1 MTMISRF
8 TWFMSVWVVFMV
20 LLAGGTAA
28 QLDVGVTEGR
38 ADPVPIAVTDFNGDG
53 DMAALGAD
61 IASVVKADLEFSGLF
76 RDDSFRGVH
85 SGSQRDR
92 RGRAA
97 PVCELAQQWRH
108 SLGHRLGVEAER
120 RPREGE
126 LPAVRHRYRT
136 TSSWVSSTVAA
147 SRSGGGS
154 RTRLPMQS
162 TIASSENRAI
172 LIRASSMCTRWDC
185 RPTSRKR
192 IAIMDYDGE
201 NHKFLTSGEN
211 TVLTPRFSPT
221 IQQIAYF
228 SYFNETTP
236 RVYLLDL
243 ATGRREVLGDFP
255 GMSFAP
261 RFSPDGKKVIMS
273 LAINGNT
280 DIYVMDLPTRTIE
293 QLTEGPHIDTS
304 PSYSPDGSQIVFT
317 SDRSGQTQI
326 YIMDADG
333 ENQRRISWD
342 RGQGSGSKA
351 SYSTPVWSPRGDLIA
366 FTKHIPNSPWAI
378 GVMPPVE
385 ADGGSQDRLL
395 AYGDLVEGP
404 TWSPNG
410 RFIMFAHE
418 TYREDKGTDRVVK
431 SIDLTGH
438 VERTIRTKGAATD
451 PAWSPLIP

>member
-8 TWFMSVWVVFMV
+8 TWFMSVWVVFMG
-20 LLAGGTAA
+20 LLAGGTVA
-28 QLDVGVTEGR
+28 QLDVGVTEGH
-38 ADPVPIAVTDFNGDG
+38 ADPTPIAVTDFNGDE

-61 IASVVKADLEFSGLF
+61 ISSVVKADLEFSGVFKAIPSEGFKGIGEEEQPQFLSW
-76 RDDSFRGVH
+76 RNVGAEVLITGWVSRQDDGRARVSFRLFDTVNEEQLVGFVYRGDKSIWRRIAHKIADAVYQRITGESGYFDTRIVYVH
-85 SGSQRDR
+85 
-92 RGRAA
+92 
-97 PVCELAQQWRH
+97 E
-108 SLGHRLGVEAER
+108 
-120 RPREGE
+120 EGLE
-126 LPAVRHRYRT
+126 TNL
-136 TSSWVSSTVAA
+136 
-147 SRSGGGS
+147 
-154 RTRLPMQS
+154 
-162 TIASSENRAI
+162 E
-172 LIRASSMCTRWDC
+172 
-185 RPTSRKR
+185 KK

-243 ATGRREVLGDFP
+243 GTGRREVLGDFP

-293 QLTEGPHIDTS
+293 QLTDGPHIDTS

-317 SDRSGQTQI
+317 SDRIGQTQI

-342 RGQGSGSKA
+342 PDRGSGSKA

-366 FTKHIPNSPWAI
+366 FTKHIPNGAWAI
-378 GVMPPVE
+378 GVMPAFE
-385 ADGGSQDRLL
+385 ADEGSKERLL
-395 AYGDLVEGP
+395 AFGDLVEGP

-410 RFIMFAHE
+410 RVIMFAHE
-418 TYREDKGTDRVVK
+418 TYLADDSTDRVVK
-431 SIDLTGH
+431 SVDLTGNF
-438 VERTIRTKGAATD
+438 ERKINTFGSASD

>member
-8 TWFMSVWVVFMV
+8 TWFMSVWVVCMG

-38 ADPVPIAVTDFNGDG
+38 ADPIPIAVTDFNGD
-53 DMAALGAD
+53 DDTAALGAD
-61 IASVVKADLEFSGLF
+61 IASVVKADLEFSGVF
-76 RDDSFRGVH
+76 RSIPSGTFIQDPEGIGEEEQPQFVSWRNGGAAALVTGWVLRQDDGRARVSFRLFDTVTEEQLVGFVYRGNESIWRRIAHKIADAIYQRIIGESGYFDTRIVYVH
-85 SGSQRDR
+85 
-92 RGRAA
+92 
-97 PVCELAQQWRH
+97 E
-108 SLGHRLGVEAER
+108 
-120 RPREGE
+120 EGLE
-126 LPAVRHRYRT
+126 TNLK
-136 TSSWVSSTVAA
+136 
-147 SRSGGGS
+147 
-154 RTRLPMQS
+154 
-162 TIASSENRAI
+162 
-172 LIRASSMCTRWDC
+172 
-185 RPTSRKR
+185 KR

-243 ATGRREVLGDFP
+243 GTGRREVLGDFP

-261 RFSPDGKKVIMS
+261 RFSPDGKKVVMS

-317 SDRSGQTQI
+317 SDRTGQTQI
-326 YIMDADG
+326 YIMDANG

-342 RGQGSGSKA
+342 PGQGSGSKA

-366 FTKHIPNSPWAI
+366 FTKHIPASPWAI
-378 GVMPPVE
+378 GVMPALE
-385 ADGGSQDRLL
+385 ADEGSQERLL
-395 AYGDLVEGP
+395 AFGDLVEGP

-410 RFIMFAHE
+410 RVIMFAHE

-431 SIDLTGH
+431 SVDLTGH
-438 VERTIRTKGAATD
+438 FERKINTIGSASD

>member
-8 TWFMSVWVVFMV
+8 TLLTSVWVVFMG

-28 QLDVGVTEGR
+28 QLDVGVTQGR
-38 ADPVPIAVTDFNGDG
+38 EDPIPIAVTDFNGDD
-53 DMAALGAD
+53 DMAALGVD
-61 IASVVKADLEFSGLF
+61 IASVVKADLEFSGVF
-76 RDDSFRGVH
+76 RAIPSGAFVQDPKGIGEEEQPQFESWRNSGAGALVTGWVSRQNDGRTRVSFRLF
-85 SGSQRDR
+85 D
-92 RGRAA
+92 
-97 PVCELAQQWRH
+97 
-108 SLGHRLGVEAER
+108 
-120 RPREGE
+120 
-126 LPAVRHRYRT
+126 
-136 TSSWVSSTVAA
+136 TVAENQLVGFVYRGNESIWRRIA
-147 SRSGGGS
+147 HKIADAVYQRITGESGYFD
-154 RTRLPMQS
+154 TRIVYVHEEGLE
-162 TIASSENRAI
+162 TN
-172 LIRASSMCTRWDC
+172 LK
-185 RPTSRKR
+185 KR

-236 RVYLLDL
+236 RVYLLNL
-243 ATGRREVLGDFP
+243 GTGRREVLGDFP

-261 RFSPDGKKVIMS
+261 RFSPDGEKVIMS

-378 GVMPPVE
+378 GVMPPAE

>member
-8 TWFMSVWVVFMV
+8 TLLTSVWVVFMG

-28 QLDVGVTEGR
+28 QLDVGVTQGR
-38 ADPVPIAVTDFNGDG
+38 EDPIPIAVTDFNGDD
-53 DMAALGAD
+53 DMAALGVD
-61 IASVVKADLEFSGLF
+61 IASVVKADLEFSGVF
-76 RDDSFRGVH
+76 RAIPSGAFVQDPKGIGEEEQPQFESWRNSGAGALVTGWVSRQNDGRTRVSFRLF
-85 SGSQRDR
+85 D
-92 RGRAA
+92 
-97 PVCELAQQWRH
+97 
-108 SLGHRLGVEAER
+108 
-120 RPREGE
+120 
-126 LPAVRHRYRT
+126 
-136 TSSWVSSTVAA
+136 TVAENQLVGFVYRGNESIWRRIA
-147 SRSGGGS
+147 HKIADAVYQRITGESGYFD
-154 RTRLPMQS
+154 TRIVYVHEEGLE
-162 TIASSENRAI
+162 TN
-172 LIRASSMCTRWDC
+172 LK
-185 RPTSRKR
+185 KR

-236 RVYLLDL
+236 RVYLLNL
-243 ATGRREVLGDFP
+243 GTGRREVLGDFP

-261 RFSPDGKKVIMS
+261 RFSPDGEKVIMS

>member
-8 TWFMSVWVVFMV
+8 TWSISVWVVFMG

-28 QLDVGVTEGR
+28 QLDVGVNEGR
-38 ADPVPIAVTDFNGDG
+38 ADPIPIAVTDFNGDH
-53 DMAALGAD
+53 DMAALGVD

-76 RDDSFRGVH
+76 RAIPSGAFIEDPKGIAEEEQPQFVSWRSSGAEALVTGWVSRQNDGRSRVSFRLFDTRSEAQLVGFVYRGNESIWRRIAHKIADAIYQRVIGETGYFDTRIVYVH
-85 SGSQRDR
+85 
-92 RGRAA
+92 
-97 PVCELAQQWRH
+97 E
-108 SLGHRLGVEAER
+108 
-120 RPREGE
+120 EGE
-126 LPAVRHRYRT
+126 ETNL
-136 TSSWVSSTVAA
+136 
-147 SRSGGGS
+147 
-154 RTRLPMQS
+154 
-162 TIASSENRAI
+162 E
-172 LIRASSMCTRWDC
+172 
-185 RPTSRKR
+185 KR

-201 NHKFLTSGEN
+201 NHRFLTSGQN

-243 ATGRREVLGDFP
+243 GTGSREVLGDFP

-293 QLTEGPHIDTS
+293 QLTEGPYIDTS

-326 YIMDADG
+326 YVMDANG

-342 RGQGSGSKA
+342 PGRNTGSKA
-351 SYSTPVWSPRGDLIA
+351 SYSTPVWSPRGDNIA
-366 FTKHIPNSPWAI
+366 FTKHISNSPWAI
-378 GVMPPVE
+378 GVMSPFE
-385 ADGGSQDRLL
+385 ADEGSQERLL

-410 RFIMFAHE
+410 RVIMFAHE
-418 TYREDKGTDRVVK
+418 TYRDDKGTDRVVK

-438 VERTIRTKGAATD
+438 VERKIKTKGAASD